1 MCVSETLLQ
10 TKLYIP
16 SPRPSLVPRPR
27 LIDRLNSGLQADGN
41 TLPDHFFS
49 RKLTLVSAP
58 AGFGKTTLISGWIHQ
73 LDRPAAWLSLDDS
86 DNEPNRFIH
95 YVIAALQEVHGGAG
109 ATAVSLLQSPQPPP
123 PDTLLTLLIND
134 LAELAAQAILVLDDY
149 HVVRNLDIHK
159 AITFLL
165 DNQPPQLH
173 LVIISREDPALPLH
187 RLRGGGQMVG
197 IHAQDLRFTLDE
209 ATRFLN
215 ETMGLSLHPE
225 EVSALERRTEGWV
238 AGLQLAALSMQEMP
252 DSAEFVTAF
261 AGDDRYITD
270 YLIGEVIER
279 QPPQIQDFLLKTAIF
294 DRFCA
299 PLCDVVLGAGGWGLG
314 TEAQGAGTEGQ
325 RPSSRAIIE
334 RLDQRNLF
342 IVPLDNKR
350 EWYRYHHLFA
360 DFLRARLRDRP
371 EEDIVD
377 LHRQAAAWYEENGL
391 LAEAIDHALKAEDF
405 QRAGR
410 LIEQNA
416 LATIFGHAQWATL
429 FEWMEALPAEMVK
442 GRPRLSLQY
451 AWALFTTGH
460 WEAAANL
467 LEEIKPVLEAVEQ
480 TTERERLL
488 GELSVIAALVA
499 YSHGGDMGRCAEQ
512 ARRALSLL
520 PEDNLT
526 LRCVALLSIGES
538 AMVQEDAP
546 VARQAL
552 EEAAD
557 VALAAGSLAIALFA
571 LGDLA
576 RLEMTE
582 GYLRRAAELYRRAKP
597 LGTIEG
603 STILGPTG
611 IACIQMGE
619 VLREWNDLKKAESVL
634 REGLALCQQLTGL
647 PNIVLEGQVNLAR
660 VLLASGDERLAAEMM
675 QEAESLLADLLG
687 QSGDVRPMIAVA
699 LAGRLRFWL
708 AQGKSD
714 RAARWLD
721 ANGIR
726 VDAVISP
733 GDLAYHV
740 LLAKTL
746 IEQDRLEMA
755 GNQLERLEKIAAE
768 RESPR
773 LAVEI
778 SALRALWLGAQGE
791 EERAAG
797 MLMRSLQLSEPEGF
811 ARLFVDY
818 GEPLAPLLKQ
828 AAGQRA
834 APSRTK
840 AILAAMTIGQPAVAV
855 QHAELLE
862 PLKDQELRIL
872 RLMAAGL
879 SNREIAGELFLS
891 TNTIKVYASRI
902 YDKLGVG
909 RRGEAV
915 ARAQELDLI

>member
-1 MCVSETLLQ
+1 MSETLLR

-16 SPRPSLVPRPR
+16 ALRPSHIQRQQL
-27 LIDRLNSGLQADGN
+27 LDKLNDRLQTADGLFN
-41 TLPDHFFS
+41 

-58 AGFGKTTLISGWIHQ
+58 PGFGKTTLISGWIHQ
-73 LDRPAAWLSLDDS
+73 LDQPAAWLSLDDS

-95 YVIAALQEVHGGAG
+95 YVIAALQEVHGQAG
-109 ATAVSLLQSPQPPP
+109 ETAVSLLQSPQPPP
-123 PDTLLTLLIND
+123 FDTLLTILIND
-134 LAELAAQAILVLDDY
+134 LADLNGQAILVLDDY
-149 HVVRNLDIHK
+149 HVIHNLDIHK

-165 DNQPPQLH
+165 DNQPPRLH
-173 LVIISREDPALPLH
+173 LVIIGREDPVLPLH

-209 ATRFLN
+209 ATQFLN
-215 ETMGLSLHPE
+215 ETMGLSLRPE
-225 EVSALERRTEGWV
+225 EVAALERRTEGWV

-252 DSAEFVTAF
+252 DSAEFVAAF

-279 QPPQIQDFLLKTAIF
+279 QSPQVQDFLLKTAIF
-294 DRFCA
+294 ERFCA
-299 PLCDVVLGAGGWGLG
+299 PLCDAILGAGDRGLG
-314 TEAQGAGTEGQ
+314 TGKHDHM
-325 RPSSRAIIE
+325 PSSRAIIE

-342 IVPLDNKR
+342 IIPLDNKR

-377 LHRQAAAWYEENGL
+377 LHRRAAAWYEENSL

-416 LATIFGHAQWATL
+416 LTTIFGHAQWATL

-480 TTERERLL
+480 TNEKERLL

-499 YSHGGDMGRCAEQ
+499 YSHSGDMGRCTEQ

-552 EEAAD
+552 EEAVD
-557 VALAAGSLAIALFA
+557 VALAAGNIAIALFA

-582 GYLRRAAELYRRAKP
+582 GYLRRAAELYQRARP
-597 LGTIEG
+597 LGTVEG
-603 STILGPTG
+603 NTILGPTG
-611 IACIQMGE
+611 IACIQLGE

-647 PNIVLEGQVNLAR
+647 PNIVLEGQVNMAR
-660 VLLASGDERLAAEMM
+660 VLLASGDDRLAAVTM
-675 QEAESLLADLLG
+675 QEAESLLANLLG
-687 QSGDVRPMIAVA
+687 QSGDVRPMITVA
-699 LAGRLRFWL
+699 LAGRLRYWL
-708 AQGKSD
+708 AQGKPD
-714 RAARWLD
+714 AAARWLD
-721 ANGIR
+721 AKGIS
-726 VDAVISP
+726 VEATISP

-740 LLAKTL
+740 LLARVL
-746 IEQDRLEMA
+746 VDQGRLTMA
-755 GNQLERLEKIAAE
+755 QRQLERLAKIMEE

-773 LAVEI
+773 FSIELFI
-778 SALRALWLGAQGE
+778 LQALLYQATGDGSRAE
-791 EERAAG
+791 TT
-797 MLMRSLQLSEPEGF
+797 LMQALQLAEPEGYL
-811 ARLFVDY
+811 RLFVDH
-818 GEPLAPLLKQ
+818 GESIIPLLEQ
-828 AAGQRA
+828 VAGRRS
-834 APSRTK
+834 APPNLK
-840 AILAAMTIGQPAVAV
+840 AILSIVREEQRVTEKPPPTAGRSPRTFVPF
-855 QHAELLE
+855 E
-862 PLKDQELRIL
+862 PLKDQELQIL

-879 SNREIAGELFLS
+879 SNREIADELFLS
-891 TNTIKVYASRI
+891 VNTIKVYASRI
-902 YDKLGVG
+902 YGKLGVH